1 AVLLERERK
10 QQPFDRDVAVAR
22 LFRDFLRLIE
32 YPRQRWRQI
41 DLTGAA
47 ARHFGKLGERRLD
60 RRKRFA
66 RSPARAVDQ
75 AAGQALRIV
84 EQNLEQVLG
93 GELLVAFAQGQ
104 RLGGLNETA
113 GAVGVFLEIHISSL
127 NPRPFG
133 ASSVGAVTD
142 LSEISVHD
150 QSA

>member
-1 AVLLERERK
+1 GW
-10 QQPFDRDVAVAR
+10 D
-22 LFRDFLRLIE
+22 
-32 YPRQRWRQI
+32 WR
-41 DLTGAA
+41 GAA
-47 ARHFGKLGERRLD
+47 ARPLGRLAERRPD

-127 NPRPFG
+127 NPAPLARA
-133 ASSVGAVTD
+133 ASAPSLT
-142 LSEISVHD
+142 
-150 QSA
+150 